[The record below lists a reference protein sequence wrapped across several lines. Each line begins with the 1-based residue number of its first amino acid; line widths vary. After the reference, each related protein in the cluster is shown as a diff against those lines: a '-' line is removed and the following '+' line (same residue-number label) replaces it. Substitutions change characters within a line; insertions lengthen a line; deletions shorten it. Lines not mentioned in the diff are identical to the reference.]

1 MANSTGETE
10 RNKSVQ
16 ALLRQGF
23 HLTFSNDVMTV
34 LSKPASHSTMYIAQV
49 TDDGHVNTLPLSE
62 FITSILDGNTN

>member
-16 ALLRQGF
+16 VLLRQGF
-23 HLTFSNDVMTV
+23 HLAFSNDLMTV

-49 TDDGHVNTLPLSE
+49 TDDGHVNTVPLSE
-62 FITSILDGNTN
+62 FIKEILNVSN